1 MVIHNTACTVSAGI
15 GGAHIVGIELREH
28 RAAQHF
34 DSHGTARK
42 CNGGRRCNK
51 ITDKTGKIFRNRHIG
66 ARLKPFENQTEKIR
80 DQNTDEKS
88 RHRHD
93 HLIDRHDQ
101 PVQMAS
107 GVLCCEN
114 ADGNRDNKDHQE
126 CDNGDSDGNRNFIA
140 DQFSDRHRVRI
151 RGAEISMKKAG
162 YPRSIPFQ
170 NRPIQS
176 HFLLQSLN
184 PLRRC
189 FCSKLRFCRISGYD
203 GKGKER

>member
-1 MVIHNTACTVSAGI
+1 
-15 GGAHIVGIELREH
+15 
-28 RAAQHF
+28 
-34 DSHGTARK
+34 
-42 CNGGRRCNK
+42 
-51 ITDKTGKIFRNRHIG
+51 
-66 ARLKPFENQTEKIR
+66 
-80 DQNTDEKS
+80 
-88 RHRHD
+88 
-93 HLIDRHDQ
+93 
-101 PVQMAS
+101 MAS

-162 YPRSIPFQ
+162 YPRSVPFQ
-170 NRPIQS
+170 NRPIQP

-184 PLRRC
+184 PLRRRLR
-189 FCSKLRFCRISGYD
+189 SKLRFCRISGYD